1 MNIAIEAFALSMDK
15 VTGVGN
21 VALKYI
27 EELQKID
34 RKNRYYVYTKDGLKH
49 ANLHKRNWTHV
60 NYMSRLKRAK
70 MSVRKPWARLTA
82 EQTRHPQ
89 VARMVVIIILKAA
102 KMFLE
107 ALNTVYFPFWMASSL
122 RRNRINVY
130 FGTFA
135 DFFPLL
141 FPSSTRK
148 IWLVHDLVWKLYPRT
163 QEKRN
168 VLRGLL
174 VTRGMKRADLLLSV
188 SDSTRNDMIGLLNLR
203 SEIITLHNAA
213 DRAIFYR
220 ADRASTAR
228 VKNKYAIRE
237 SYILSVCT
245 LEPRKNLPV
254 LLDAYAAIKGRERFR
269 LVLVGMSGWK
279 NTELLDMIERHPAK
293 DNIIV
298 TGYVPA
304 EDLAPL
310 YSGAEVFAFPTLYE
324 GFGMPVLEAM
334 QCGCPVISSTSSSI
348 PEVAGDACVLVE
360 PLDVGALTRAL
371 ERVLEDKKLR
381 SDMSRKGLARSK
393 MFSWEKSAARLLD
406 ILQNK

>member
-1 MNIAIEAFALSMDK
+1 MNIAFEAFALSLDK

-34 RKNRYYVYTKDGLKH
+34 RKNRYFVYTKDGLNH
-49 ANLHKRNWTHV
+49 ADLHESNWTHV
-60 NYMSRLKRAK
+60 DYMTRLKRAK
-70 MSVRKPWARLTA
+70 LSVRESWVRLTA
-82 EQTRHPQ
+82 AQSREPRA
-89 VARMVVIIILKAA
+89 ARLAVIMVLRAA

-107 ALNTVYFPFWMASSL
+107 ALNTACFPFWLASSF
-122 RRNRINVY
+122 RKHGIDAY

-141 FPSSTRK
+141 FPSRTRK
-148 IWLVHDLVWKLYPRT
+148 LWLVHDLVWKLYPRT
-163 QEKRN
+163 QQKRN

-174 VTRGMKRADLLLSV
+174 VTRGMKRADLLLAV
-188 SDSTRNDMIGLLNLR
+188 SDSTRNDMIRLLNIR

-228 VKNKYAIRE
+228 VKKKYAISGR
-237 SYILSVCT
+237 YILSVCT
-245 LEPRKNLPV
+245 LEPRKNLPA
-254 LLDAYAAIKGRERFR
+254 LLDAYAAMKGRERFR

-279 NTELLDMIERHPAK
+279 NTELFDMIGRHPAK
-293 DNIIV
+293 DRIIV

-310 YSGAEVFAFPTLYE
+310 YAGAEVFAFPTFYE
-324 GFGMPVLEAM
+324 GFGLPVLEAM

-348 PEVAGDACVLVE
+348 PEVAGDACVLVD
-360 PLDVGALTRAL
+360 PHDVTALASSMEL
-371 ERVLEDKKLR
+371 VLSDKKLR
-381 SDMSRKGLARSK
+381 AAMARKGLARSAL
-393 MFSWEKSAARLLD
+393 FSWEKSAARLLE
-406 ILQNK
+406 IIEKK